1 MKKHFIKNKKIVI
14 IGGAG
19 FIGHNLSLELKK
31 LRANITVIDNLKVNN
46 LYSLNHK
53 SSKFPFPKLT
63 KKIVIERLR
72 LLKKNKIK
80 IYKTDARDHKKLH
93 LVLNKI
99 KPNVIIHLAALV
111 GFPVCRLNPQLAE
124 ETNVD
129 GTTNLINSCTDDQ
142 VIFYGSTGSNYGAVT
157 DICTEETPLHPLS
170 LYGETKTKA
179 EQLLMERENTIAYRF
194 ATAFGVSPRFRLDLL
209 INDFSY
215 KCIKD
220 GYLVVYEKNYMRT
233 FIHVSDIAN
242 CFMFGIENMNTM
254 MGNVFNVGDD
264 RMNHSKEEVCD
275 MIGKK
280 TGAFIHYEEIGEDAD
295 KRNYVVSYDKISS
308 LGFRTIVSVEE
319 GINEVIN
326 ALKVTDFQNKYT
338 NAKYY

>member
-1 MKKHFIKNKKIVI
+1 MKKIFIA
-14 IGGAG
+14 GGAG
-19 FIGHNLSLELKK
+19 YIGTSLVPKLLRAGHEVTVFDNLMVGGNQLLPFFRYENFKFVRGDIRHKEELKK
-31 LRANITVIDNLKVNN
+31 VVEGKDI
-46 LYSLNHK
+46 
-53 SSKFPFPKLT
+53 
-63 KKIVIERLR
+63 
-72 LLKKNKIK
+72 
-80 IYKTDARDHKKLH
+80 
-93 LVLNKI
+93 
-99 KPNVIIHLAALV
+99 IIHLAALV
-111 GFPVCRLNPQLAE
+111 GFPVCRMNPQLAQE
-124 ETNVD
+124 INVD
-129 GTTNLINSCTDDQ
+129 GTVNLIESCTDDQ
-142 VIFYGSTGSNYGAVT
+142 VVFYGSTGSNYGAVT

-179 EQLLMERENTIAYRF
+179 EQLLMERDNTIAYRF

-233 FIHVSDIAN
+233 FIHVSDIAE
-242 CFMFGIENMNTM
+242 CFVFGIDNMDKM

-264 RMNHSKEEVCD
+264 NMNHSKEEVCN

-295 KRNYVVSYDKISS
+295 KRNYVVSYDKISN
-308 LGFRTIVSVEE
+308 LGFRTTITVEE
-319 GINEVIN
+319 GIDEVTE

-338 NAKYY
+338 NARYY